1 MIWKISHVKINTLCT
16 YHFNSTYV
24 TLSTYINSTASLIKM
39 QWTPHPSSQ
48 KLRAFFMRFCG
59 NCKCTHI
66 HMTRRLSER
75 MAATKVCF
83 LYLCLNVR
91 KHNLGLN
98 LLQISPSCLLMF
110 IIISFN
116 LGISCLL
123 MFYHGI
129 VKVENS
135 GSGNKLKFYVY

>member
-1 MIWKISHVKINTLCT
+1 ML
-16 YHFNSTYV
+16 Y
-24 TLSTYINSTASLIKM
+24 LPSTYINSTASLIKM

-116 LGISCLL
+116 LGISCMLTYVL
-123 MFYHGI
+123 SWYSKGWKLWFRKQTKI
-129 VKVENS
+129 LCILNIKVP
-135 GSGNKLKFYVY
+135 